1 MDTTINKLDWI
12 KLPDWQQRF
21 VLEYKELLE
30 RVVKLARMLN
40 NWDNLNFTPKC
51 SKELLKAQY
60 NIMEAY
66 LSILEERA
74 SIEGVEF
81 IELIKQET
89 LK

>member
-1 MDTTINKLDWI
+1 
-12 KLPDWQQRF
+12 
-21 VLEYKELLE
+21 
-30 RVVKLARMLN
+30 MLN

-51 SKELLKAQY
+51 SKELLTTQY

-74 SIEGVEF
+74 TIEGVEF
-81 IELIKQET
+81 IKLIKQET

>member
-1 MDTTINKLDWI
+1 MDTTISLPDWI

-30 RVVKLARMLN
+30 RTVKLGNMLD
-40 NWDNLNFTPKC
+40 NWDNLNITPKC
-51 SKELLKAQY
+51 SKELLTTQY

-74 SIEGVEF
+74 TIEGVEF
-81 IELIKQET
+81 IKLIKQET

>member
-1 MDTTINKLDWI
+1 MDTTISLPDWI

-30 RVVKLARMLN
+30 RVVKLERMLN

-51 SKELLKAQY
+51 SKSLLTAQY
-60 NIMEAY
+60 NTMRAY

-74 SIEGVEF
+74 IIEDVNLKKF
-81 IELIKQET
+81 IVD

>member
-1 MDTTINKLDWI
+1 MDTTISNLPDWI

-21 VLEYKELLE
+21 ILEYKELLE
-30 RVVKLARMLN
+30 RTVKLGNMLD

-51 SKELLKAQY
+51 SKLLLTAQY
-60 NIMEAY
+60 NTMRAY

-74 SIEGVEF
+74 VIEDVNLKEF
-81 IELIKQET
+81 IVN